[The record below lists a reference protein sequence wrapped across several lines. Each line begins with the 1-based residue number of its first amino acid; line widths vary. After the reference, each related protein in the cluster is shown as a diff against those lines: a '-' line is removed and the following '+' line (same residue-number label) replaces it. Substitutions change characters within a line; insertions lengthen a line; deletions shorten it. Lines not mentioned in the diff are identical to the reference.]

1 MNPSGVTAHLLPYR
15 SRLAGYR
22 RKPRSAFVNV
32 TSNRTAFGTGVAV
45 CGTAAGTL
53 RLMDQF
59 GESDRVTLEVWTADA
74 VVLFDWLMRVE
85 FDGLPITHRAQKQAL
100 MDLLTSLERDTLAMH
115 ATEEEIRR
123 AQEQVAKD
131 MGW

>member
-1 MNPSGVTAHLLPYR
+1 
-15 SRLAGYR
+15 
-22 RKPRSAFVNV
+22 
-32 TSNRTAFGTGVAV
+32 
-45 CGTAAGTL
+45 
-53 RLMDQF
+53 MDQF